1 MKLVRSHRAVLNFS
15 LSLQPLWSSPHEPAR
30 YHAAS
35 VGSTR
40 SSCVHEAGVRCRA
53 FQRAAHSERA
63 THSGDRRQ
71 QVRWAWLFGGAAQ
84 LLSAAI
90 LAVGSSR
97 SVRRLCT
104 FTFAYKVATQLGEAI
119 LAAKVATQLG
129 A

>member
-1 MKLVRSHRAVLNFS
+1 MCRPHLVLAATAVERS
-15 LSLQPLWSSPHEPAR
+15 HEPAR
-30 YHAAS
+30 FHAAS

-40 SSCVHEAGVRCRA
+40 SSCVHEASVRCRA

-63 THSGDRRQ
+63 THPGDRRQ

-84 LLSAAI
+84 LLSATI
-90 LAVGSSR
+90 LAVGSIR
-97 SVRRLCT
+97 PVRRLCT
-104 FTFAYKVATQLGEAI
+104 FTLFADKVATQLGEAI